1 MLVRSSVCY
10 DARVTMTHIII
21 GTAGHID
28 HGKTALVKA
37 LTGIDTDR
45 LKEEKER
52 GISIELGFANLALSD
67 DLELGIVDVP
77 GHERFVKTML
87 AGVGGIDLVVLV
99 IGADEGVMPQ
109 TREHL
114 HICELL
120 QVKRGVV
127 ALTKADLVEPDWLE
141 MVQADLKGF
150 LVGTFLEGAP
160 VVAVSAVTGQGLP
173 QLRAVLREAA
183 ETIEPKR
190 HDGVFRLPIDRMFTI
205 KGFGTVVTGTLW
217 SGTVRVGDEVVVL
230 PAELR
235 SRVRR
240 IHVHGRTVEQ
250 AWAGQRIAVNLPGLE
265 VNQLSRGDFLAFP
278 GALTPTN
285 IFDVS
290 LTLLKEAPRTLRNRA
305 RVRFHLGTSEIL
317 ARVVL
322 LDREELSPG
331 EETFAHVRL
340 EAMTGALA
348 GDRYVIRS
356 YSPAVTIGGGSI
368 LDPNPPVRRRAKAP
382 LLEHLKVLQT
392 GTSGQQIERLLL
404 QAGPTPIMLD
414 ALRVST
420 SLDETT
426 LRREIARLVEGGV
439 AVALGAKGDLG
450 YVHKLSYDR
459 LAAEI
464 LSLLEEFHRQEPLKD
479 GLPKE
484 ELRSRLRQVGLGLFT
499 RLLQDLTEMQRIAI
513 DREKV
518 RHFLHRPTF
527 SAPEQAIKERLAAIY
542 QKAGLQPPD
551 VAPALTQAGADSKTG
566 FTIFRRL
573 VDEGTVIKIKD
584 HLYLHRDHYGHAK
597 EMLLNHFTLHAAIT
611 VQQFKELLGVSRK
624 FAIPFLEHFD
634 SVKLTRRHN
643 DERVLYV

>member
-1 MLVRSSVCY
+1 MLARSAVCY
-10 DARVTMTHIII
+10 DDGVTTKHVIV

-28 HGKTALVKA
+28 HGKTALIKA

-67 DLELGIVDVP
+67 DLQLGIVDVP

-127 ALTKADLVEPDWLE
+127 ALTKADLVESDWLE

-150 LVGTFLEGAP
+150 LAGTFLEGAP
-160 VVAVSAVTGQGLP
+160 VVAVSAITGQGLP
-173 QLRAVLREAA
+173 LLKAVLREAA

-190 HDGVFRLPIDRMFTI
+190 HDGIFRLPIDRIFTI

-217 SGTVRVGDEVVVL
+217 SGSVQAGDEVVVL

-240 IHVHGRTVEQ
+240 LQVHGQTVEQ

-265 VNQLSRGDFLAFP
+265 VNQLSRGDLLTFP
-278 GALTPTN
+278 GTLKPTMT
-285 IFDVS
+285 FDVS
-290 LTLLKEAPRTLRNRA
+290 LALLKDAPRALRNRA

-340 EAMTGALA
+340 EAMTGAMA

-356 YSPAVTIGGGSI
+356 YSPALTIGGGSI
-368 LDPNPPVRRRAKAP
+368 LDPNPPVRRRAKAS
-382 LLEHLKVLQT
+382 LLEYLKVLQT
-392 GTSGQQIERLLL
+392 GTSGQQVERLLL
-404 QAGPTPIMLD
+404 QAGPVPITLD
-414 ALRVST
+414 TLRASA

-426 LRREIARLVEGGV
+426 LRREIAHLVEGGV
-439 AVALGAKGDLG
+439 AVALGTKGDPG
-450 YVHKLSYDR
+450 YVHRLSYGR
-459 LAAEI
+459 LEGEI
-464 LSLLEEFHRQEPLKD
+464 LARLEEFHRQEPLKD

-484 ELRSRLRQVGLGLFT
+484 ELRSKLRQVGPVLFA
-499 RLLQDLTEMQRIAI
+499 RLLQGLAGTQRIAI

-518 RHFLHRPTF
+518 RLFLHRPTL
-527 SAPEQAIKERLAAIY
+527 SASEQAVKERLAAIY
-542 QKAGLQPPD
+542 QKAGFQPPD
-551 VAPALTQAGADSKTG
+551 VEPALAQAGADSKTG
-566 FTIFRRL
+566 MTIFRRL
-573 VDEGTVIKIKD
+573 ADEGTIIKIKD
-584 HLYLHRDHYGHAK
+584 NLYLHRDHYSHAK
-597 EMLLNHFTLHAAIT
+597 EMLLNHFRLHAAIT

-634 SVKLTRRHN
+634 SAKLTRRHN
-643 DERVLYV
+643 DERVLYG

>member
-1 MLVRSSVCY
+1 MCY
-10 DARVTMTHIII
+10 HGAVTAIKHIII

-52 GISIELGFANLALSD
+52 GISIELGFADLTLSD
-67 DLELGIVDVP
+67 DLQLGIIDVP

-120 QVKRGVV
+120 QIKRGVV
-127 ALTKADLVEPDWLE
+127 VLTKVDLVEPDWLE
-141 MVQADLKGF
+141 MIRADLKGF
-150 LVGTFLEGAP
+150 LAGTFLEGAP
-160 VVAVSAVTGQGLP
+160 VVPVSAVTGQGLP
-173 QLRAVLREAA
+173 QLRSVLREAA
-183 ETIEPKR
+183 ETIGPKR
-190 HDGVFRLPIDRMFTI
+190 HDGIVRLPIDRVFTI

-217 SGTVRVGDEVVVL
+217 SGTLRAGDEVVVL
-230 PAELR
+230 PLELR

-240 IHVHGRTVEQ
+240 LQVHGRTVEQ

-265 VNQLSRGDFLAFP
+265 VDQLNRGDLLSVP
-278 GALTPTN
+278 DALEPSMT
-285 IFDVS
+285 FDVS
-290 LTLLKEAPRTLRNRA
+290 LALLKDAPRALRNRA

-322 LDREELSPG
+322 LDGEDLNPG
-331 EETFAHVRL
+331 DETFAHVRL
-340 EAMTGALA
+340 EGPAAALA

-356 YSPAVTIGGGSI
+356 YSPAQTIGGGSI
-368 LDPNPPVRRRAKAP
+368 LDPNPPMRRRAKGP

-392 GTSGQQIERLLL
+392 GTAGQQVERLLA
-404 QAGPTPIMLD
+404 QAGPTPIALD
-414 ALRVST
+414 ALRVSA
-420 SLDETT
+420 SLDDTT
-426 LRREIARLVEGGV
+426 LQRELRRLVESGM
-439 AVALGAKGDLG
+439 ALALGANGALG
-450 YVHKLSYDR
+450 YVHRLNYDR
-459 LAAEI
+459 LATEI
-464 LSLLEEFHRQEPLKD
+464 VARLEDFHRQEPLKD

-484 ELRSRLRQVGLGLFT
+484 ELRSKLHQVGPVLFAH
-499 RLLQDLTEMQRIAI
+499 LLQSLVETQQIVI

-518 RHFLHRPTF
+518 RHFLHRPTL
-527 SAPEQAIKERLAAIY
+527 SAPEQAVKDRLAAIY
-542 QKAGLQPPD
+542 QQAGLQPPD
-551 VAPALTQAGADSKTG
+551 LEAALTQAGSARKTG
-566 FTIFRRL
+566 MTIFRCL

-584 HLYLHRDHYGHAK
+584 NLYLHRDHYSRAK
-597 EMLLNHFTLHAAIT
+597 EMLLNHFRFHAVIT

-634 SVKLTRRHN
+634 SAKLTRRQN

>member
-1 MLVRSSVCY
+1 
-10 DARVTMTHIII
+10 
-21 GTAGHID
+21 
-28 HGKTALVKA
+28 
-37 LTGIDTDR
+37 R

-67 DLELGIVDVP
+67 DLQLGIVDVP

-141 MVQADLKGF
+141 MVQADLKRF
-150 LVGTFLEGAP
+150 LVGTFLEDAP

-173 QLRAVLREAA
+173 QLRAVLHDAA
-183 ETIEPKR
+183 DAIEPKR
-190 HDGVFRLPIDRMFTI
+190 HDGIFRLPIDRVFTI

-217 SGTVRVGDEVVVL
+217 SGTVRVGNEVVVL
-230 PAELR
+230 PAGLR

-240 IHVHGRTVEQ
+240 LQVHGQTVEQ
-250 AWAGQRIAVNLPGLE
+250 AWAGQRIAVNLPGLD
-265 VNQLSRGDFLAFP
+265 VDQLDRGNLLAFP
-278 GALTPTN
+278 GTLTPSMA
-285 IFDVS
+285 FDVS
-290 LTLLKEAPRTLRNRA
+290 LALLKDAPRALRNRT

-317 ARVVL
+317 SRVVL
-322 LDREELSPG
+322 LDREELNPG

-340 EAMTGALA
+340 EEMATGLA
-348 GDRYVIRS
+348 GDRYVVRS
-356 YSPAVTIGGGSI
+356 YSPALTIGGGSI
-368 LDPNPPVRRRAKAP
+368 LDPNPPVRRRAKAS
-382 LLEHLKVLQT
+382 LLEHLKVLQA

-404 QAGPTPIMLD
+404 QAGSVPMTLD
-414 ALRVST
+414 TLRVSAG
-420 SLDETT
+420 LDETT
-426 LRREIARLVEGGV
+426 LRREITCLVEGDV

-450 YVHKLSYDR
+450 YVHRLSYDR

-464 LSLLEEFHRQEPLKD
+464 LSRLEEFHRQEPLKD

-484 ELRSRLRQVGLGLFT
+484 ELRSKLRHVGPVLFA
-499 RLLQDLTEMQRIAI
+499 RLLQGLVETQRIAI

-518 RHFLHRPTF
+518 RHFLHRPTL
-527 SAPEQAIKERLAAIY
+527 SASEQAIKDRLAAIY

-551 VAPALTQAGADSKTG
+551 LESALTQAGADSKTG
-566 FTIFRRL
+566 ITIFRRL
-573 VDEGTVIKIKD
+573 ADEATVVKIKD
-584 HLYLHRDHYGHAK
+584 NLYLHHDHYRRAK

-634 SVKLTRRHN
+634 SARLTRRHN

>member
-1 MLVRSSVCY
+1 MMALV
-10 DARVTMTHIII
+10 MTKHVII

-67 DLELGIVDVP
+67 DLQLGIVDVP

-141 MVQADLKGF
+141 MVQADLKRF
-150 LVGTFLEGAP
+150 LVGTFLEDAP

-173 QLRAVLREAA
+173 QLRAVLHDAA
-183 ETIEPKR
+183 DAIEPKR
-190 HDGVFRLPIDRMFTI
+190 HDGIFRLPIDRVFTI

-217 SGTVRVGDEVVVL
+217 SGTVRVGNEVVVL
-230 PAELR
+230 PAGLR

-240 IHVHGRTVEQ
+240 LQVHGQTVEQ
-250 AWAGQRIAVNLPGLE
+250 AWAGQRIAVNLPGLD
-265 VNQLSRGDFLAFP
+265 VDQLDRGNLLAFP
-278 GALTPTN
+278 GTLTPSMA
-285 IFDVS
+285 FDVS
-290 LTLLKEAPRTLRNRA
+290 LALLKDAPRALRNRT

-317 ARVVL
+317 SRVVL
-322 LDREELSPG
+322 LDREELNPG

-340 EAMTGALA
+340 EEMATGLA
-348 GDRYVIRS
+348 GDRYVVRS
-356 YSPAVTIGGGSI
+356 YSPALTIGGGSI
-368 LDPNPPVRRRAKAP
+368 LDPNPPVRRRAKAS
-382 LLEHLKVLQT
+382 LLEHLKVLQA

-404 QAGPTPIMLD
+404 QAGSVPMTLD
-414 ALRVST
+414 TLRVSAG
-420 SLDETT
+420 LDETT
-426 LRREIARLVEGGV
+426 LRREITCLVEGDV

-450 YVHKLSYDR
+450 YVHRLSYDR

-464 LSLLEEFHRQEPLKD
+464 LSRLEEFHRQEPLKD

-484 ELRSRLRQVGLGLFT
+484 ELRSKLRHVGPVLFA
-499 RLLQDLTEMQRIAI
+499 RLLQGLVETQRIAI

-518 RHFLHRPTF
+518 RHFLHRPTL
-527 SAPEQAIKERLAAIY
+527 SASEQAIKDRLAAIY

-551 VAPALTQAGADSKTG
+551 LESALTQAGADSKTG
-566 FTIFRRL
+566 ITIFRRL
-573 VDEGTVIKIKD
+573 ADEATVVKIKD
-584 HLYLHRDHYGHAK
+584 NLYLHHDHYRRAK

-634 SVKLTRRHN
+634 SARLTRRHN